1 MSGSEPAGLDV
12 GGKAVNADAEGSFDL
27 YKTFEIDFESSP
39 SKSCASSRFFFCV
52 SSPAHTRL
60 FITTG
65 QDNFLRK
72 WDEIIKERR
81 IQRKRLEEIQEDMN
95 TATFSSKTARAIW

>member
-1 MSGSEPAGLDV
+1 MSVERLPIRTPRARLTFTRRSRLIL
-12 GGKAVNADAEGSFDL
+12 KALPVSHAL
-27 YKTFEIDFESSP
+27 L
-39 SKSCASSRFFFCV
+39 SCLFFFFFT
-52 SSPAHTRL
+52 PAHTRL

-81 IQRKRLEEIQEDMN
+81 IQRKRLEEIQEEMN
-95 TATFSSKTARAIW
+95 GATFSSKTARAIW